1 MSNDD
6 ELVDNTDMMSE
17 VKVAIADM
25 KLFQVE

>member
-1 MSNDD
+1 MSNGD
-6 ELVDNTDMMSE
+6 ELVDNTDMRSE